1 MTAQISDQIEQFIR
15 SYGWKFESQTNGELI
30 TRFVGETTDTNFNLI
45 IAADEKWLS
54 LTVWPY
60 FPYIPTEKR
69 TEVLD
74 LIAKCNFQVR
84 LARLALTASG
94 DIAICLDL
102 PAEALTEPVFHTCLD
117 VITWY
122 ADSLYPEFLAFWSE
136 V

>member
-1 MTAQISDQIEQFIR
+1 MIKQISDQIEEFIH
-15 SYGWKFESQTNGELI
+15 SYGWELERQTNGELI

-60 FPYIPTEKR
+60 FPYIPAKKR
-69 TEVLD
+69 VGVLD
-74 LIAKCNFQVR
+74 LIAKRNFQMR
-84 LARLALTASG
+84 LARLVLTDAG
-94 DIAICLDL
+94 DVAICLDL
-102 PAEALTEPVFHTCLD
+102 PAETLSEPVFHTCLD

-122 ADSLYPEFLAFWSE
+122 ADALHPEFLAFWSE